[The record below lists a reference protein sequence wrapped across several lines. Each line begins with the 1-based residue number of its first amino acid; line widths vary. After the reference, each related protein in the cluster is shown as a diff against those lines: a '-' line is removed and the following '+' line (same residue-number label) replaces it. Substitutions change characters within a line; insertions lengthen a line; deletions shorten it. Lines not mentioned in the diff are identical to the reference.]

1 MIVMISIFAKE
12 MKLAVDIIH
21 NLLGILII
29 SFYVEQI
36 RIEPQLGIPRADQ
49 SRRQEA

>member
-1 MIVMISIFAKE
+1 

-29 SFYVEQI
+29 SFFVEQI
-36 RIEPQLGIPRADQ
+36 RIKPQVGIPRADQ
-49 SRRQEA
+49 SHRREA